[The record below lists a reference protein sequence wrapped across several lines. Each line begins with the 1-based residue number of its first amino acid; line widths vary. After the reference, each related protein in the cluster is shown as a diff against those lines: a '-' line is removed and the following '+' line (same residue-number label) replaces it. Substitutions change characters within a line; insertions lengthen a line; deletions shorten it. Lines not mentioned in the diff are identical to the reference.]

1 MPTRAQVSAT
11 DPSKLSTWATELDAA
26 CTSMDGHL
34 GTMLH
39 QFGDAT
45 WTGVAKDAASTTI
58 EQQNTEGRK
67 TSQEVRELAT
77 ALRTGDTRL
86 TGEKN
91 NLLTKVSDAEHD
103 TESPV
108 PLVVGDDWAIK
119 VNMNPTQYSD
129 EQVQKVAER
138 ITHHQGLINQAYNA
152 FANAVTEIAASIT
165 TNSVEIRTRGDQV
178 GDGVIVNGP
187 IEEDSGRLGTEDG
200 KTVKDAIN
208 PDGTI
213 NTEMLDQVASKL
225 PTTILTDD
233 QLEALANG
241 EEIDTIPAS
250 VQDYYREFY
259 QSAGKDGL
267 LAFNEHL
274 KDQEAAGNTVA
285 AGQRDALANGLLVT
299 SNENIGTGRNPDGTL
314 QSPGSY
320 KALPQDVQE
329 LISTRVAG
337 PDANATEYPTQS
349 IEGVDRAKARFLN
362 ESGEFAELLSQANP
376 GYTGGVEL
384 SRELTRQSAT
394 LGTAFGDTEY
404 SGLPGSPTS
413 KLSDMES
420 TMRDYLEVSGRNHEA
435 TTQLLTGETEPGSVP
450 LEEGY
455 NPNKVF
461 QPLLQYD
468 WTDSNGEKAPEL
480 FGWIGEEAIPT
491 PASGDNPGVTLEQSQ
506 QAGKAASGLAS
517 ILTDGGENGAF
528 QSLMDSPYHDKQS
541 LGQFNPGLT
550 QQITGAMIPYTDA
563 LAEAPGFVD
572 QTNGF
577 QLEGKEDEQRLRAVR
592 LSTLFNTDELSSAA
606 WNGAITDRTNEYAA
620 AYAGLHGQ
628 ESIDRR
634 TLAEATGNLL
644 GMQNAGLMS
653 EAWDRGLNAE
663 EAELSRVNRI
673 NMGVDIAAGMM
684 DTAVPGAGGAFDV
697 ANKIFRYEMNAPDL
711 DGIPDTRVSVDQ
723 SEVRSQRYYRMLET
737 LSDRD
742 PEFFNNKSPAAAEF
756 PAEWLDN
763 NGQLRTYEEIMSSG
777 DNTNSGPGVGTR
789 FRSAASEWLQGAG
802 LDDAQFNDTAG
813 QITLEHFDNF
823 ASSRDRYQTEVL
835 KGPE

>member
-1 MPTRAQVSAT
+1 MPTRAQVT
-11 DPSKLSTWATELDAA
+11 TIDPSKLSAWATELDTA
-26 CTSMDGHL
+26 CTSLDGHL

-39 QFGDAT
+39 QFNDAS
-45 WTGVAKDAASTTI
+45 WSGVAKNAAATTV

-67 TSQEVRELAT
+67 MSQEVRELAT
-77 ALRTGDTRL
+77 ALRAGDTRL

-103 TESPV
+103 AESPI
-108 PLVVGDDWAIK
+108 PLVVGDNWTIGI
-119 VNMNPTQYSD
+119 NIIPTEYSD
-129 EQVQKVAER
+129 EQLQKMSER

-152 FANAVTEIAASIT
+152 FVNAVTEVAASIT

-187 IEEDSGRLGTEDG
+187 IEADSGRLGSEDG

-208 PDGTI
+208 PDGTV
-213 NTEMLDQVASKL
+213 NTEMMDQVAGNL
-225 PTTILTDD
+225 PPTILTDD
-233 QLEALANG
+233 QLEALASG
-241 EEIDTIPAS
+241 REIDTLPAS
-250 VQDYYREFY
+250 VQEYYREFY

-267 LAFNEHL
+267 LAFNDHL
-274 KDQEAAGNTVA
+274 KGQEAAGNTVA

-299 SNENIGTGRNPDGTL
+299 SNEKVGTGRNPDGTL

-320 KALPQDVQE
+320 KELPQDVQE

-337 PDANATEYPTQS
+337 PDSNATEYPTQS
-349 IEGVDRAKARFLN
+349 VEGVDKAKNRFLD
-362 ESGEFAELLSQANP
+362 ESGQFADLLSQSNP
-376 GYTGGVEL
+376 GYEGGVEL
-384 SRELTRQSAT
+384 SRELTRQSAA
-394 LGTAFGDTEY
+394 LGTGFGDSEY

-413 KLSDMES
+413 KLSDLEP

-468 WTDSNGEKAPEL
+468 WTDSDGQKAPEL

-517 ILTDGGENGAF
+517 ILTDGGKDGNMGPFE
-528 QSLMDSPYHDKQS
+528 SLMDSPYHDKQS

-563 LAEAPGFVD
+563 IAGAPDFVD

-577 QLEGKEDEQRLRAVR
+577 QLEGDKDLRAVR
-592 LSTLFNTDELSSAA
+592 LSTLFNSDGLSSAA

-628 ESIDRR
+628 ESLDRR
-634 TLAEATGNLL
+634 TLSEATGDLL
-644 GMQNAGLMS
+644 GYQNAGLMA

-697 ANKIFRYEMNAPDL
+697 ANKIYRYDINTPDL
-711 DGIPDTRVSVDQ
+711 AGIPDSRVSVDQ
-723 SEVRSQRYYRMLET
+723 SELQSQRYYRMLET

-756 PAEWLDN
+756 PANWLDN
-763 NGQLRTYEEIMSSG
+763 GRLRTYEEIVATG
-777 DNTNSGPGVGTR
+777 ENDNGGPDVGRR

-802 LDDAQFNDTAG
+802 LDDVAFNDPAG
-813 QITLEHFDNF
+813 DKVSEKFDDY
-823 ASSRDRYQTEVL
+823 ASSRDMYQRTVL
-835 KGPE
+835 KGGA